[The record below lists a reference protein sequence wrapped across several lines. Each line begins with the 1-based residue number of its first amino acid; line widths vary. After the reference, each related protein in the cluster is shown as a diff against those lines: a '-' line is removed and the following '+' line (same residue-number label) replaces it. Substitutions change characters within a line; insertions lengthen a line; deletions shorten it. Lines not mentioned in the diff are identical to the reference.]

1 MEVLDL
7 YLNKKFCLWLGSGN
21 QKAHKGALDSHWAST
36 HLSAQSLHTILSLGL
51 VQTVTRADTNLL
63 SHIVPPLLSG
73 EQKHKTT
80 NQLDDSGLITTV
92 TGKGLIVPWCFRP
105 NQLLTGTMWSA
116 RGVHRLNTALHKAV
130 LFQCCLSARCSQ
142 PHIALDR
149 HTGVNGRSCWA
160 NSETYCHSVRLRS
173 FFFFAFDNRCSNLSS
188 FRATSLTFSV
198 AASLSKP
205 LGKSRR
211 RELGRAVNFRIGK
224 CAELRGGSRRS
235 GQLTGA
241 RRWNKLS
248 TPESDD

>member
-1 MEVLDL
+1 MIGIWQPESTQRPTRQPLSL
-7 YLNKKFCLWLGSGN
+7 YTLICTIT
-21 QKAHKGALDSHWAST
+21 T
-36 HLSAQSLHTILSLGL
+36 HSILSLGL

-80 NQLDDSGLITTV
+80 NRLDDSGLITTV
-92 TGKGLIVPWCFRP
+92 TGKSLIVPWCFRP

-142 PHIALDR
+142 LHIALDR

-160 NSETYCHSVRLRS
+160 DSETYCHSCQTQKVFLHLTTDALISRL
-173 FFFFAFDNRCSNLSS
+173 FVPPLSH
-188 FRATSLTFSV
+188 SLSLS
-198 AASLSKP
+198 SLSKP

-211 RELGRAVNFRIGK
+211 RELGRAANFRIGK